1 MKVKSIDNGI
11 GHNHLLLQLLDMTD
25 YVMHSQLK
33 SNYAQN
39 LFKTK
44 SKLLSMANAQV
55 SHELRN
61 PLNSIIAKNI

>member
-1 MKVKSIDNGI
+1 MGQ
-11 GHNHLLLQLLDMTD
+11 NHQLIQLLDMTT
-25 YVMHSQLK
+25 YVMHAQVK
-33 SNYAQN
+33 SDYAKK
-39 LFKTK
+39 LFDTK